1 VLRSACFGLRS
12 SFRGRFVGFVT
23 LRPKSTQPLRPRRS
37 AIRRSEFFVLP
48 AACCV
53 RRSFTPLHRI
63 NGRRRRPSLCHLELR
78 FIRLPRD
85 TRRCKQ
91 FPPEILD
98 FRKKPPQTKLERRTQ
113 NAERRT
119 QNAERRTQNAERRTL
134 SYLLA
139 TTMSLSSMI
148 VNMAFCNAVTDCCR
162 SMRAL
167 SSTT

>member
-1 VLRSACFGLRS
+1 VLRSACFVLRS

-113 NAERRT
+113 NA
-119 QNAERRTQNAERRTL
+119 L
-134 SYLLA
+134 
-139 TTMSLSSMI
+139 LSSGHYDVALI
-148 VNMAFCNAVTDCCR
+148 NDRKHGLLQCR
-162 SMRAL
+162 NRLLQVDA
-167 SSTT
+167 SSELYYVSVRQIPLKA